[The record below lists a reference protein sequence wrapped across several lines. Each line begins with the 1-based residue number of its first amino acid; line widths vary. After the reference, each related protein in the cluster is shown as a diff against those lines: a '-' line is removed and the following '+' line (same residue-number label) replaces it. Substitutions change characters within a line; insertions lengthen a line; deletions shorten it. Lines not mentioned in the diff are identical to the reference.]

1 MNVSRNGQNRACF
14 HVAHGTR
21 LRHKRTRR
29 DPATMASKVAGQF
42 AHMKNVAAEFV
53 RAKPNRACPPRRVFR
68 LDGSMLF
75 PIDSHRLTIDRVTS
89 IA

>member
-1 MNVSRNGQNRACF
+1 
-14 HVAHGTR
+14 
-21 LRHKRTRR
+21 
-29 DPATMASKVAGQF
+29 MASKVAGQF

-53 RAKPNRACPPRRVFR
+53 RAKPNRASPPRRVFR

-75 PIDSHRLTIDRVTS
+75 PIFDHRQTIDRVTS

>member
-53 RAKPNRACPPRRVFR
+53 RAKPNRASPPRPVFR
-68 LDGSMLF
+68 LVDCPNDDDG
-75 PIDSHRLTIDRVTS
+75 
-89 IA
+89 